1 MKLRIEISS
10 DAEKILRQ
18 FNNTKTVEKD
28 VSKLVKKTL
37 YGVERDAKQNLED
50 NDSVK
55 TGRLKGS
62 INTNII
68 SSYSGE
74 VGTNVSYAEY
84 VEYGTRYQNAKP
96 YFGPAVDKN
105 EEKFN
110 KELDK
115 ILDKLVE

>member
-1 MKLRIEISS
+1 MKLKIEISS

-18 FNNTKTVEKD
+18 FNNTETVEKD

-37 YGVERDAKQNLED
+37 YGVERDAKRECPVD
-50 NDSVK
+50 

-84 VEYGTRYQNAKP
+84 VEYGTRYQEAQP

-105 EEKFN
+105 EENFN